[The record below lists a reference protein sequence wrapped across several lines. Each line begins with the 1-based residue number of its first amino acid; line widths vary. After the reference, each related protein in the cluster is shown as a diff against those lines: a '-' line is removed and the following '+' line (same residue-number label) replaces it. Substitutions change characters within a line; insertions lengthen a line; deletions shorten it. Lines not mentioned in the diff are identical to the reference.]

1 MRRLLIHLACIAL
14 LSACSGPDKAF
25 ASTTTVERSDLGST
39 WPLTMDSAL
48 LACSNGVVAV
58 HVAGRVTIINQQ
70 TDGRGTSSKFIEIWA
85 RDESQPTGFMDLTPL
100 MEYGQTLC
108 D

>member
-14 LSACSGPDKAF
+14 LSACGSPDEVF
-25 ASTTTVERSDLGST
+25 SETSTVHRSDLGT
-39 WPLTMDSAL
+39 AWPLTVDSVP

-58 HVAGRVTIINQQ
+58 HIADRVTIIDND
-70 TDGRGTSSKFIEIWA
+70 TGGRGTSSTFTDVWA
-85 RDESQPTGFMDLTPL
+85 TDDSQPDGRMDLQPL
-100 MEYGQTLC
+100 IEHGQTLC